1 MSMSTFAK
9 SISPAIAAQSV
20 RHDLLIDGQ
29 RVPALSG
36 RTFDTVNP
44 ATGLA
49 FAQVAEA
56 DAADVDLAVRSS
68 RAALEGDWGQM
79 RASERG
85 MLMQKFADAI
95 RGAQDELIELESL
108 DSGKPVAA

>member
-1 MSMSTFAK
+1 MTISTSAL
-9 SISPAIAAQSV
+9 SVVPALAAQSV
-20 RHDLLIDGQ
+20 RNDLLIDGR

-36 RTFDTVNP
+36 RYFDTVNP

-85 MLMQKFADAI
+85 LLLMTFAAAI
-95 RGAQDELIELESL
+95 RGAQDELVELESL
-108 DSGKPVAA
+108 DSGK